1 MEEIH
6 LVISYPCKL
15 IGWISSAAI
24 LIISPPHP
32 MNHQRKIIFVLIN
45 LHLSLFMP
53 LKLCILSEIKMQKL
67 LHLSMNKLLEGMAE
81 TIFEFFLPIY
91 MYLSVCRQ
99 SVQTISLILIVY
111 SFDGKSFVNLKC
123 SSLNNLNILYFII
136 IIDIWKC

>member
-1 MEEIH
+1 
-6 LVISYPCKL
+6 
-15 IGWISSAAI
+15 
-24 LIISPPHP
+24 
-32 MNHQRKIIFVLIN
+32 
-45 LHLSLFMP
+45 MP
-53 LKLCILSEIKMQKL
+53 LKLRILSEIKMQKL

-99 SVQTISLILIVY
+99 SVQTISLMLIVY

-136 IIDIWKC
+136 IIDI